1 MRSLTALGR
10 EHSARGIV
18 VIAGWFEPFSMANKQ
33 SQDSYSAQSIRVL
46 EGLEA
51 VRKRPGM
58 YIGDTAERGL
68 HHLVNEIVDNSVD
81 EALAGHCDEIN
92 LVILSDNQISVED
105 NGRGIPVD
113 MHPTEKRSA
122 LEVVHT
128 VLHAGGKF
136 DRGVYKVSGGL
147 HGVGASVVNALSE
160 EFEVEVRRDGKIYYQ
175 RYERGAPKTKVEER
189 TVPKQS
195 GKVSGTKTTFSPD
208 PKIFPEIKFK
218 YETIA
223 RYLRDMAYL
232 NAGLRIT
239 IKDERTG
246 KAEEFHYEGGIKE
259 FVESLTSG
267 SETLHEAIHLKPEV
281 RDGISIE
288 VALQWTDAFHE
299 SNFAYA
305 NNIHTVEGGTHL
317 SGLRSALTRTINTY
331 AGKNNLIKNK
341 DLRLEGEDA
350 REGLF
355 SIISVKLP
363 EPQFEGQTKTK
374 LGNSEVE
381 GQVAAMVN
389 EKLGGY
395 LEEHPSD
402 ARKIVNRAVEAATAR
417 EAARKAKDLV
427 RRKGA
432 LDSGSLPGKLTDC
445 QERDPARSELYIVEG
460 DSAGGSARQGRDRRT
475 QAILPLRG
483 KILNVE
489 RVRIDKML
497 SSAELRT
504 LITALGMGV
513 ADEKDVTKLRY
524 HTVVIMT
531 DADVDGSHIRTL
543 LLTLFFRQ
551 FIEIIEGG
559 YLYIAQPPLFRAK
572 KGKHERYLKDEVA
585 LEDYLTDLGAEALTF
600 QAGKGKD
607 ARELRGAPLKTIVRK
622 ALQRERMYDGLA
634 RRSKERPIVEVLAH
648 LTADKR
654 AGDESFRDRDE
665 LEKLAKAIVGELK
678 PLNLLAKVEPDG
690 DNAFKAIFIHAQNG
704 ATAPTVV
711 DLTLLRAGELRE
723 IRRLDADLETLKT
736 PFKLKSGDEE
746 RTVESLKAVADAVLE
761 AGHKGVEVQR
771 YKGLGEMNPEQLWET
786 TMNPETR
793 SMLRVQIGSQ
803 EDAEEMFQ
811 KLMGDQVEPRR
822 LFIEEN
828 ALNVRNLDI

>member
-1 MRSLTALGR
+1 
-10 EHSARGIV
+10 
-18 VIAGWFEPFSMANKQ
+18 MANKQ

-81 EALAGHCDEIN
+81 EALAGYCDEISV
-92 LVILSDNQISVED
+92 VILSDNQISVED

-160 EFEVEVRRDGKIYYQ
+160 EFEVEVRRDGKLYYQ
-175 RYERGAPKTKVEER
+175 RYERGVPENKVEER
-189 TVPKQS
+189 GAAKL
-195 GKVSGTKTTFSPD
+195 SGTKTTFSPD

-218 YETIA
+218 YETIS
-223 RYLRDMAYL
+223 RYIRDMAYL
-232 NAGLRIT
+232 NAGLRIR

-246 KAEEFHYEGGIKE
+246 KAEEFHYEGGIAE
-259 FVESLTSG
+259 FVESLTAGNDQLSDVIFFKG
-267 SETLHEAIHLKPEV
+267 V
-281 RDGISIE
+281 REGVDIE
-288 VALQWTDAFHE
+288 VALQWTSAFHE
-299 SNFAYA
+299 VMFTYA

-317 SGLRSALTRTINTY
+317 SGLRSALTRTINFY
-331 AGKNNLIKNK
+331 AQKNNLFKNK
-341 DLRLEGEDA
+341 EMRLEGEDA
-350 REGLF
+350 REGLV

-381 GQVAAMVN
+381 GMVAALVN
-389 EKLGGY
+389 EKLGEY
-395 LEEHPSD
+395 LEENPSD
-402 ARKIVNRAVEAATAR
+402 ARKIINRAIEAATAR

-432 LDSGSLPGKLTDC
+432 LDSGSLPGKLADC
-445 QERDPARSELYIVEG
+445 QERDPARSELFIVEG
-460 DSAGGSARQGRDRRT
+460 DSAGGSAKQGRDRRV

-489 RVRIDKML
+489 RVRIEKML
-497 SSAELRT
+497 SSQELRT
-504 LITALGMGV
+504 LIMALGMGV
-513 ADEKDVTKLRY
+513 ADEKDVSKLRY

-559 YLYIAQPPLFRAK
+559 FLYIAQPPLFRAK
-572 KGKHERYLKDEVA
+572 KGKQERYLKDEIA

-607 ARELRGAPLKTIVRK
+607 ARELHGAPLKTMVRK
-622 ALQRERMYDGLA
+622 ALQRERMYEGLA
-634 RRSKERPIVEVLAH
+634 RRSKERPIVEALAH
-648 LTADKR
+648 LIADKR
-654 AGDESFRDRDE
+654 ASDESFRSDKALKE
-665 LEKLAKAIVGELK
+665 LAETIVKELRG
-678 PLNLLAKVEPDG
+678 NLVYRIEPESDG
-690 DNAFKAIFIHAQNG
+690 AFRAIFTHAQNG

-711 DLTLLRAGELRE
+711 DLTLVRTGELRE
-723 IRRLDADLETLKT
+723 IRRLDTDLETLKT
-736 PFKLKSGDEE
+736 PFKLKGGDGE

-793 SMLRVQIGSQ
+793 TMLRVQIGSQ

-822 LFIEEN
+822 QFIEEN

>member
-1 MRSLTALGR
+1 
-10 EHSARGIV
+10 
-18 VIAGWFEPFSMANKQ
+18 
-33 SQDSYSAQSIRVL
+33 
-46 EGLEA
+46 
-51 VRKRPGM
+51 
-58 YIGDTAERGL
+58 
-68 HHLVNEIVDNSVD
+68 
-81 EALAGHCDEIN
+81 
-92 LVILSDNQISVED
+92 
-105 NGRGIPVD
+105 
-113 MHPTEKRSA
+113 
-122 LEVVHT
+122 
-128 VLHAGGKF
+128 
-136 DRGVYKVSGGL
+136 
-147 HGVGASVVNALSE
+147 
-160 EFEVEVRRDGKIYYQ
+160 
-175 RYERGAPKTKVEER
+175 
-189 TVPKQS
+189 
-195 GKVSGTKTTFSPD
+195 
-208 PKIFPEIKFK
+208 
-218 YETIA
+218 
-223 RYLRDMAYL
+223 MAYL
-232 NAGLRIT
+232 NAGLKIR
-239 IKDERTG
+239 IKDERNG
-246 KAEEFHYEGGIKE
+246 KAEEYHYEGGIAE
-259 FVESLTSG
+259 FVESLTAG
-267 SETLHEAIHLKPEV
+267 SDQLSDVIFFKGV
-281 RDGISIE
+281 REGVDIE
-288 VALQWTDAFHE
+288 VALQWTNAFHE
-299 SNFAYA
+299 VMFTYA

-317 SGLRSALTRTINTY
+317 SGLKSALTRTINFY
-331 AGKNNLIKNK
+331 AQKNNLFKNK
-341 DLRLEGEDA
+341 EMRLEGEDA
-350 REGLF
+350 REGLV

-381 GQVAAMVN
+381 GMVATLVN

-395 LEEHPSD
+395 LEENPSE
-402 ARKIVNRAVEAATAR
+402 ARKIINRAIEAATAR

-432 LDSGSLPGKLTDC
+432 LDSGSLPGKLADC
-445 QERDPARSELYIVEG
+445 QERDPARSELFIVEG
-460 DSAGGSARQGRDRRT
+460 DSAGGSAKQGRDRRI

-489 RVRIDKML
+489 RVRIEKML
-497 SSAELRT
+497 SSQELRT
-504 LITALGMGV
+504 LIMALGMGV
-513 ADEKDVTKLRY
+513 ADEKDVSKLRY

-572 KGKHERYLKDEVA
+572 KGKQERYLKDEIA

-607 ARELRGAPLKTIVRK
+607 ARELHGAPLKAMVRK
-622 ALQRERMYDGLA
+622 ALQRERMYEGLA
-634 RRSKERPIVEVLAH
+634 RRSKERPIVEVLAR

-654 AGDESFRDRDE
+654 ASDESFRSDKTIKE
-665 LEKLAKAIVGELK
+665 IAEVIVKELK
-678 PLNLLAKVEPDG
+678 GNLVYRIEPESDG
-690 DNAFKAIFIHAQNG
+690 AFRVVFTHAQNG

-723 IRRLDADLETLKT
+723 IRRLDTDLEALKA
-736 PFKLKSGDEE
+736 PYKLKSGDEE

-793 SMLRVQIGSQ
+793 TMLRVQIGSQ

-822 LFIEEN
+822 QFIEEN

>member
-1 MRSLTALGR
+1 
-10 EHSARGIV
+10 
-18 VIAGWFEPFSMANKQ
+18 MANKQ

-81 EALAGHCDEIN
+81 EALAGYCDEISV
-92 LVILSDNQISVED
+92 VILSDNQISVED

-160 EFEVEVRRDGKIYYQ
+160 EFEVEVRRDGKLYYQ
-175 RYERGAPKTKVEER
+175 RYERGVPENKVEER
-189 TVPKQS
+189 GAAKL
-195 GKVSGTKTTFSPD
+195 SGTKTTFSPD

-218 YETIA
+218 YETIS
-223 RYLRDMAYL
+223 RYIRDMAYL
-232 NAGLRIT
+232 NAGLKIR

-246 KAEEFHYEGGIKE
+246 KAEEFHYEGGIAE
-259 FVESLTSG
+259 FVESLTAGNDQLSDVIFFKG
-267 SETLHEAIHLKPEV
+267 V
-281 RDGISIE
+281 REGVDIE
-288 VALQWTDAFHE
+288 VALQWTSAFHE
-299 SNFAYA
+299 VMFTYA

-317 SGLRSALTRTINTY
+317 SGLRSALTRTINFY
-331 AGKNNLIKNK
+331 AQKNNLFKNK
-341 DLRLEGEDA
+341 EMRLEGEDA
-350 REGLF
+350 REGLV

-381 GQVAAMVN
+381 GMVAALVN
-389 EKLGGY
+389 EKLGEY
-395 LEEHPSD
+395 LEENPSD
-402 ARKIVNRAVEAATAR
+402 ARKIINRAIEAATAR

-432 LDSGSLPGKLTDC
+432 LDSGSLPGKLADC
-445 QERDPARSELYIVEG
+445 QERDPARSELFIVEG
-460 DSAGGSARQGRDRRT
+460 DSAGGSAKQGRDRRV

-489 RVRIDKML
+489 RVRIEKML
-497 SSAELRT
+497 SSQELRT
-504 LITALGMGV
+504 LIMALGMGV
-513 ADEKDVTKLRY
+513 ADEKDVSKLRY

-572 KGKHERYLKDEVA
+572 KGKQERYLKDEIA

-607 ARELRGAPLKTIVRK
+607 ARELHGAPLKTMVRK
-622 ALQRERMYDGLA
+622 ALQRERMYEGLA
-634 RRSKERPIVEVLAH
+634 RRSKERPIVEALAH
-648 LTADKR
+648 LIADKR
-654 AGDESFRDRDE
+654 ASDESFRSDKALKE
-665 LEKLAKAIVGELK
+665 LAETIVKELK
-678 PLNLLAKVEPDG
+678 GNLVCRIEPESDG
-690 DNAFKAIFIHAQNG
+690 AFRAIFTHAQNG

-711 DLTLLRAGELRE
+711 DLTLAAHG
-723 IRRLDADLETLKT
+723 
-736 PFKLKSGDEE
+736 
-746 RTVESLKAVADAVLE
+746 
-761 AGHKGVEVQR
+761 
-771 YKGLGEMNPEQLWET
+771 
-786 TMNPETR
+786 
-793 SMLRVQIGSQ
+793 
-803 EDAEEMFQ
+803 
-811 KLMGDQVEPRR
+811 
-822 LFIEEN
+822 
-828 ALNVRNLDI
+828 

>member
-1 MRSLTALGR
+1 
-10 EHSARGIV
+10 
-18 VIAGWFEPFSMANKQ
+18 MASKQ
-33 SQDSYSAQSIRVL
+33 TQDSYSAQSIRVL

-81 EALAGHCDEIN
+81 EALAGYCNEIN
-92 LVILSDNQISVED
+92 VVILSDNQISVED

-160 EFEVEVRRDGKIYYQ
+160 EFEVEVRRDGKLYYQ
-175 RYERGAPKTKVEER
+175 RYERGTPKAKVEER
-189 TVPKQS
+189 GATKL
-195 GKVSGTKTTFSPD
+195 SGTKTTFSPD

-232 NAGLRIT
+232 NAGLKIR
-239 IKDERTG
+239 IKDERNG
-246 KAEEFHYEGGIKE
+246 KAEEFHYEGGIAE
-259 FVESLTSG
+259 FVESLTAG
-267 SETLHEAIHLKPEV
+267 NDQLNDVIFFKGV
-281 RDGISIE
+281 REGVDIE
-288 VALQWTDAFHE
+288 VALQWTNAFHE
-299 SNFAYA
+299 VIFTYA

-317 SGLRSALTRTINTY
+317 SGLRSALTRTINFY
-331 AGKNNLIKNK
+331 AQKNNLFKNK
-341 DLRLEGEDA
+341 EMRLEGEDA
-350 REGLF
+350 REGLV

-381 GQVAAMVN
+381 GMVAALVN
-389 EKLGGY
+389 EKLGEY
-395 LEEHPSD
+395 LEENPSD
-402 ARKIVNRAVEAATAR
+402 ARKIINRAIEAATAR

-432 LDSGSLPGKLTDC
+432 LDSGSLPGKLADC
-445 QERDPARSELYIVEG
+445 QERDPARSELFIVEG
-460 DSAGGSARQGRDRRT
+460 DSAGGSAKQGRDRRI

-489 RVRIDKML
+489 RVRIEKML
-497 SSAELRT
+497 SSQELRT
-504 LITALGMGV
+504 LIMALGMGV
-513 ADEKDVTKLRY
+513 ADEKDVSKLRY

-551 FIEIIEGG
+551 FVEIVEGG
-559 YLYIAQPPLFRAK
+559 HLYIAQPPLFRAK
-572 KGKHERYLKDEVA
+572 KGKQERYLKDEIA

-600 QAGKGKD
+600 QAGKGKEI
-607 ARELRGAPLKTIVRK
+607 RELHGAPLKTMVRK
-622 ALQRERMYDGLA
+622 ALQRERMYEGLA
-634 RRSKERPIVEVLAH
+634 RRSKERPIVEVLAR
-648 LTADKR
+648 LSADKR
-654 AGDESFRDRDE
+654 ASDESFRSD
-665 LEKLAKAIVGELK
+665 KAIKEMAEAIVKELK
-678 PLNLLAKVEPDG
+678 GNLVYRVEPESDG
-690 DNAFKAIFIHAQNG
+690 SFRAVFTHAQNG

-723 IRRLDADLETLKT
+723 IRRLDTDLEALKA
-736 PFKLKSGDEE
+736 PYKLKSGDEE
-746 RTVESLKAVADAVLE
+746 RTVESLKAAADAVLE
-761 AGHKGVEVQR
+761 AGRKGVEVQR

-793 SMLRVQIGSQ
+793 TMLRVQIGSQ

-822 LFIEEN
+822 QFIEEN

>member
-1 MRSLTALGR
+1 
-10 EHSARGIV
+10 
-18 VIAGWFEPFSMANKQ
+18 MASKQ
-33 SQDSYSAQSIRVL
+33 SQDNYSAQSIRVL

-81 EALAGHCDEIN
+81 EALAGYCDEIN
-92 LVILSDNQISVED
+92 LVILSDSQISVED

-160 EFEVEVRRDGKIYYQ
+160 EFEVEVRRDGKLYYQ
-175 RYERGAPKTKVEER
+175 RYEGGAPKTKVEER
-189 TVPKQS
+189 GATKL
-195 GKVSGTKTTFSPD
+195 SGTKTTFSPD

-232 NAGLRIT
+232 NAGLKIS

-259 FVESLTSG
+259 FVESLTAGNDQLSDVIFFKG
-267 SETLHEAIHLKPEV
+267 V
-281 RDGISIE
+281 REGVDIE
-288 VALQWTDAFHE
+288 VALQWTTAFHE
-299 SNFAYA
+299 VMFTYA

-317 SGLRSALTRTINTY
+317 SGLRSALTRTVNFY
-331 AGKNNLIKNK
+331 AQKNNLFKNK
-341 DLRLEGEDA
+341 ELRLEGEDA
-350 REGLF
+350 REGLV

-381 GQVAAMVN
+381 GMVAALVN
-389 EKLGGY
+389 EKLGEY
-395 LEEHPSD
+395 LEENPSE
-402 ARKIVNRAVEAATAR
+402 ARKIINRAIEAATAR

-432 LDSGSLPGKLTDC
+432 LDSGSLPGKLADC
-445 QERDPARSELYIVEG
+445 QERDPARSELFIVEG
-460 DSAGGSARQGRDRRT
+460 DSAGGSAKQGRDRRT

-489 RVRIDKML
+489 RVRIEKML
-497 SSAELRT
+497 SSQELRT
-504 LITALGMGV
+504 LIMALGMGV
-513 ADEKDVTKLRY
+513 ADEKDVAKLRY

-551 FIEIIEGG
+551 FIEIVEGG

-572 KGKHERYLKDEVA
+572 KGKQERYLKDEIA
-585 LEDYLTDLGAEALTF
+585 LEDYLTDLGAEALTL
-600 QAGKGKD
+600 QAGKAKEL
-607 ARELRGAPLKTIVRK
+607 RELHGAPLKAVVRK
-622 ALQRERMYDGLA
+622 ALLRERMYDGLA

-648 LTADKR
+648 LGADRR
-654 AGDESFRDRDE
+654 AGDESFRSD
-665 LEKLAKAIVGELK
+665 KALKEMAETIVKELK
-678 PLNLLAKVEPDG
+678 GNLVYRIEPESD
-690 DNAFKAIFIHAQNG
+690 DAFRAIFSHAQNG

-723 IRRLDADLETLKT
+723 IRRLDADLEALKA
-736 PFKLKSGDEE
+736 PYALKSGDEV

-771 YKGLGEMNPEQLWET
+771 YKGLGEMNPDQLWET

-793 SMLRVQIGSQ
+793 TMLRVQIGSQ
-803 EDAEEMFQ
+803 EDAEEIFQ

-822 LFIEEN
+822 QFIEEN

>member
-1 MRSLTALGR
+1 
-10 EHSARGIV
+10 
-18 VIAGWFEPFSMANKQ
+18 MANKQ

-81 EALAGHCDEIN
+81 EALAGYCDEISV
-92 LVILSDNQISVED
+92 VILSDNQISVED

-160 EFEVEVRRDGKIYYQ
+160 EFEVEVRRDGKLYYQ
-175 RYERGAPKTKVEER
+175 RYQRGVPENKVEER
-189 TVPKQS
+189 GAAKL
-195 GKVSGTKTTFSPD
+195 SGTKTTFSPD

-218 YETIA
+218 YETIS
-223 RYLRDMAYL
+223 RYIRDMAYL
-232 NAGLRIT
+232 NAGLKIR

-246 KAEEFHYEGGIKE
+246 KAEEFHYEGGIAE
-259 FVESLTSG
+259 FVESLTAGNDQLSDVIFFKG
-267 SETLHEAIHLKPEV
+267 V
-281 RDGISIE
+281 REGVDIE
-288 VALQWTDAFHE
+288 VALQWTSAFHE
-299 SNFAYA
+299 VMFTYA

-317 SGLRSALTRTINTY
+317 SGLRSALTRTINFY
-331 AGKNNLIKNK
+331 AQKNNLFKNK
-341 DLRLEGEDA
+341 EMRLEGEDA
-350 REGLF
+350 REGLV

-381 GQVAAMVN
+381 GMVAALVN
-389 EKLGGY
+389 EKLGEY
-395 LEEHPSD
+395 LEENPSD
-402 ARKIVNRAVEAATAR
+402 ARKIINRAIEAATAR

-432 LDSGSLPGKLTDC
+432 LDSGSLPGKLADC
-445 QERDPARSELYIVEG
+445 QERDPARSELFIVEG
-460 DSAGGSARQGRDRRT
+460 DSAGGSAKQGRDRRV

-489 RVRIDKML
+489 RVRIEKML
-497 SSAELRT
+497 SSQELRT
-504 LITALGMGV
+504 LIMALGMGV
-513 ADEKDVTKLRY
+513 ADEKDVSKLRY

-572 KGKHERYLKDEVA
+572 KGKQERYLKDEIT

-607 ARELRGAPLKTIVRK
+607 AREFHGAPLKTMVRK
-622 ALQRERMYDGLA
+622 ALQRERMYEGLA
-634 RRSKERPIVEVLAH
+634 RRSKERPIVEALAH
-648 LTADKR
+648 LVADKR
-654 AGDESFRDRDE
+654 ASDESFRSDKALKE
-665 LEKLAKAIVGELK
+665 LAETIVKELK
-678 PLNLLAKVEPDG
+678 GNLVYRIEPESDG
-690 DNAFKAIFIHAQNG
+690 TFRAIFTHAQNG

-711 DLTLLRAGELRE
+711 DLTLLRTGELRE
-723 IRRLDADLETLKT
+723 IRRLDTDLEVLKT
-736 PFKLKSGDEE
+736 PLKLKGGDGE

-793 SMLRVQIGSQ
+793 TMLRVQIGSQ

-822 LFIEEN
+822 QFIEEN